1 LIRTSLAAYVDAI
14 PKLSNPT
21 LRQTAAAINT
31 NEAEHISVL
40 LGALGKPPVPDAYAT
55 GGKSA

>member
-1 LIRTSLAAYVDAI
+1 VDAV
-14 PKLSNPT
+14 PKLSDPK